1 MEQVEYTKTV
11 PVIGAYDVVICGAG
25 PAGWVAAVSCARR
38 GKRTALIESLAFPG
52 GGAAMTYVAPICGVF
67 HEETRVLHGIGWEF
81 VQGLIAAGAARVE
94 HAPPEVPI
102 GPHNYRGNVSY
113 HPEYYKLHCAEM
125 LRKAGVEM
133 FTNCRVIDCDCENGH
148 VSRVYF
154 AGKNGIEVLDCA
166 HVIDATGDGTL
177 AKLAGVPMLDNDN
190 LLPMSLCF
198 LLEGA
203 DTSTPLLGDYI
214 HHDGRTF
221 NGSNPV
227 IHDYLIEYGKKHP
240 ELPQFGGPWFVS
252 LIKGSLLSV
261 VMTRRRGDGADR
273 EQLTKTELL
282 LQRDAFALVDALREG
297 FPEFRNAE
305 IAAIAPMAGI
315 RETGRIRGVHTLTQ
329 EEVLEAKPFNDV
341 IAWCA
346 HPMDF
351 HSPIDNSQRLIPL
364 EKPAPIPF
372 ETVIAPGFDNLYAVG
387 RCSSLTGGAYASARV
402 QATCMMMGENAAK
415 HIR

>member
-1 MEQVEYTKTV
+1 
-11 PVIGAYDVVICGAG
+11 
-25 PAGWVAAVSCARR
+25 
-38 GKRTALIESLAFPG
+38 
-52 GGAAMTYVAPICGVF
+52 MTYVAPICGVF

-125 LRKAGVEM
+125 LRRAGVEM

-154 AGKNGIEVLDCA
+154 AGKNGIEALDCA

-227 IHDYLIEYGKKHP
+227 IAHDFLG
-240 ELPQFGGPWFVS
+240 
-252 LIKGSLLSV
+252 GSLEGKDV
-261 VMTRRRGDGADR
+261 VVCDDMIASGGSMLDTARQLKEMGAKRVFLFSTFGLFTSGLEKFDKAYAAGWFDR
-273 EQLTKTELL
+273 VFTTNLVYQTPEL
-282 LQRDAFALVDALREG
+282 LQREYYYSVHIDRY
-297 FPEFRNAE
+297 
-305 IAAIAPMAGI
+305 IAALIDTLNRGGSIHDLTKPAM
-315 RETGRIRGVHTLTQ
+315 RIRRMVELFKG
-329 EEVLEAKPFNDV
+329 EE
-341 IAWCA
+341 
-346 HPMDF
+346 
-351 HSPIDNSQRLIPL
+351 
-364 EKPAPIPF
+364 
-372 ETVIAPGFDNLYAVG
+372 
-387 RCSSLTGGAYASARV
+387 
-402 QATCMMMGENAAK
+402 
-415 HIR
+415 